1 MARQT
6 KSERAAQRAVEQLD
20 YERMMKAAYPLRL
33 MKLLERVTVASGFDI
48 DVMNLTFRITGPDR
62 QQTWNLSYDYT
73 DCVIDMEELE
83 YVLLPKVTVG
93 CVDFLNTG
101 AAIAD
106 LKRSSVIACLN
117 VDGIIGANLMQKAIW
132 QIDYE
137 K

>member
-83 YVLLPKVTVG
+83 YVLRLLDEEEAERQKYWAV
-93 CVDFLNTG
+93 CN
-101 AAIAD
+101 AALEKLTTEERDAMA
-106 LKRSSVIACLN
+106 KMF
-117 VDGIIGANLMQKAIW
+117 GGKA
-132 QIDYE
+132 
-137 K
+137 